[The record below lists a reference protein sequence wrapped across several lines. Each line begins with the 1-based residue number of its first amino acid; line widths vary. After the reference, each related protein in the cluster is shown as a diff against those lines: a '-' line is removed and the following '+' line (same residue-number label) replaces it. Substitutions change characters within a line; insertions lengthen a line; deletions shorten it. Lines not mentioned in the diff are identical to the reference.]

1 MTITTRKQFLKAKK
15 QQQIHLWQT
24 GKITTASLVDWVLA
38 YGEDRD
44 LEWLSANFDPL
55 ETIDA

>member
-44 LEWLSANFDPL
+44 MLIPSQQV
-55 ETIDA
+55 